1 MFPFQIR
8 SGPQFRDFSSKMLP
22 FQIRY
27 GPLEKGT
34 RTILKPAFWHF
45 RVTFPPR
52 FEGRRV
58 GSVGRRFAFSY
69 SFSTTRPRFARAKT
83 TDEVLLL
90 IPAVAPRY
98 TAGCGRW
105 KFGRRSNAADPTL
118 TPRHERCC
126 VSLQELVHP
135 WPPRRWHRQRFLSRR
150 GVRDVVLRFTPQC
163 SFHAIHC

>member
-8 SGPQFRDFSSKMLP
+8 SGPQFRHFSSKMLP

-58 GSVGRRFAFSY
+58 GRVGRVGGLLFRTHS
-69 SFSTTRPRFARAKT
+69 
-83 TDEVLLL
+83 EQLVL
-90 IPAVAPRY
+90 Y
-98 TAGCGRW
+98 
-105 KFGRRSNAADPTL
+105 K
-118 TPRHERCC
+118 
-126 VSLQELVHP
+126 
-135 WPPRRWHRQRFLSRR
+135 
-150 GVRDVVLRFTPQC
+150 
-163 SFHAIHC
+163 

>member
-1 MFPFQIR
+1 MFPFQRR

-58 GSVGRRFAFSY
+58 GRVGGLLFRTHSQQR
-69 SFSTTRPRFARAKT
+69 ARA
-83 TDEVLLL
+83 
-90 IPAVAPRY
+90 
-98 TAGCGRW
+98 
-105 KFGRRSNAADPTL
+105 
-118 TPRHERCC
+118 
-126 VSLQELVHP
+126 
-135 WPPRRWHRQRFLSRR
+135 SR
-150 GVRDVVLRFTPQC
+150 GQK
-163 SFHAIHC
+163 SE